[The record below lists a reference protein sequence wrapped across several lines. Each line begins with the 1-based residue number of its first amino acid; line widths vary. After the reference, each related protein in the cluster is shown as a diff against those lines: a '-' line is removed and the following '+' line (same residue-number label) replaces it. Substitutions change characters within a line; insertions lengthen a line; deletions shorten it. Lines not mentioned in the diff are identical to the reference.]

1 MAQTTKMYYI
11 SVIDVG
17 TLKKPGDSPS
27 STPGKGRSRTGQPWP
42 NIEKEVVS
50 VISLFKRLLIQ
61 RDRHASEKEE
71 HPADPEP
78 RDEQMDNRPR
88 AERARTVD
96 RGAEEEH
103 FQVHIEFFLYDSKS
117 EGKSTYTETDIHRY
131 PMMGFSLYFDSQE
144 QNARPMWMSWMLKG
158 LEQTLKRMKVT
169 PHLVDEPDLYSL
181 FVDLKRYPHPEV
193 KKCIYLV
200 FQQFYQWQ
208 NIGNDDV
215 ALHIH
220 IGGDELYRR
229 LLESYSKAV

>member
-1 MAQTTKMYYI
+1 CHRACCHICIAIHALPYTT
-11 SVIDVG
+11 
-17 TLKKPGDSPS
+17 LF
-27 STPGKGRSRTGQPWP
+27 RS
-42 NIEKEVVS
+42 
-50 VISLFKRLLIQ
+50 
-61 RDRHASEKEE
+61 
-71 HPADPEP
+71 
-78 RDEQMDNRPR
+78 
-88 AERARTVD
+88 
-96 RGAEEEH
+96 
-103 FQVHIEFFLYDSKS
+103 
-117 EGKSTYTETDIHRY
+117 
-131 PMMGFSLYFDSQE
+131 FDSQE
-144 QNARPMWMSWMLKG
+144 KNARPMWMSWMLKG